1 MSEAVASPYRRPSLW
16 WDQLSDELAGPR
28 RPPLAG
34 PTSADVAIVG
44 AGFTGL
50 WTAYYLLRADPT
62 LRVVVLEAETAG
74 FGASGRNGGW
84 CSALFPTSL
93 QKVAASSS
101 REAAIALF
109 RAMQSTVDEIGAV
122 VAAERIDA
130 GFRKGGTVVLARTPL
145 AAARGSRGRRVAFL
159 GSRAAGP
166 AAARRGR
173 GSRAPRRDG
182 HARWGRTHRPAQR
195 STRPASYA
203 ASREAS
209 SASADDRRG
218 HPCHPAGARGLVSSP
233 RRVTCGARFVV
244 RVNWRVRPR
253 PWTGAAGGHPA
264 SLDETANEPLPQQFW
279 DQVGLR
285 EAETFVRGAT

>member
-1 MSEAVASPYRRPSLW
+1 MSEAVASPYRRLSLW

-122 VAAERIDA
+122 VAAEQDR
-130 GFRKGGTVVLARTPL
+130 RRLPKGGTLVLARTPL
-145 AAARGSRGRRVAFL
+145 QLRRAAAEVDEWRSWGFGPQDLRLLDAAEARQHLGATDTLGGTYTPHCAAIHPARLVRGLARSVERL
-159 GSRAAGP
+159 GATIHEGTRATSLAPGLVRTAQGTCGP
-166 AAARRGR
+166 ASWCARR
-173 GSRAPRRDG
+173 RA
-182 HARWGRTHRPAQR
+182 T
-195 STRPASYA
+195 
-203 ASREAS
+203 
-209 SASADDRRG
+209 
-218 HPCHPAGARGLVSSP
+218 
-233 RRVTCGARFVV
+233 
-244 RVNWRVRPR
+244 PR
-253 PWTGAAGGHPA
+253 PWTAPAG
-264 SLDETANEPLPQQFW
+264 T
-279 DQVGLR
+279 
-285 EAETFVRGAT
+285 